1 MRARGPSITIK
12 YIKSFTVKCL
22 DGMMTKNDQ
31 PLCNG
36 CSSNF
41 RPPTLNSDV
50 NLIMTVH
57 VLVSLVRI
65 ASQGHRKHANKSQ
78 IS

>member
-1 MRARGPSITIK
+1 MIS
-12 YIKSFTVKCL
+12 
-22 DGMMTKNDQ
+22 
-31 PLCNG
+31 LCAMAAPQT
-36 CSSNF
+36 NF